1 MLVNVLIITH
11 SSGISIKCSDNQQ
24 ENAFCLPKNYSKY
37 EIPHKDRPNQV
48 GVGIQITEI
57 LNVDIKD
64 YSVTMA
70 LFLDISWRD
79 PRVVME
85 KDLSKAQGE
94 DSYIPHPVDL
104 IDQLW
109 VPDIFVYN
117 VSKFASDIRNFNYV
131 YLMQTGPAQVPL
143 GDLIT
148 DQHKK

>member
-1 MLVNVLIITH
+1 MMLTKYFIVLVNVLIITH

-24 ENAFCLPKNYSKY
+24 ENTFCLPKNYSKY

-117 VSKFASDIRNFNYV
+117 VSKFASDIRN
-131 YLMQTGPAQVPL
+131 LQQT
-143 GDLIT
+143 T
-148 DQHKK
+148 R